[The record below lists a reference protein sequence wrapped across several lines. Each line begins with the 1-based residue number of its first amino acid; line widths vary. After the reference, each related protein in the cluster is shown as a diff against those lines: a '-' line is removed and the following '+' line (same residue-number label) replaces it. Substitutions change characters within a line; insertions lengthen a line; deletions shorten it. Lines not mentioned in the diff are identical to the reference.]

1 MRERILR
8 AALAAGEDRKAAAAL
23 KADEARQRALAV
35 PEIARANS
43 AYREAVYGAALTRT
57 PLSDEKRQSL
67 RKAYT
72 DALTAHGFS
81 ESDFEPAPACPV
93 CGGSGIRGGV
103 PCECIREDYM
113 ALLQKECGLDADGY
127 ALEDFD
133 AAKIPDPE
141 QGKLLG
147 ALYSAM
153 QGLVAKY
160 PDVNRRII
168 VFSGGTGTGKT
179 VLAEAMARQMLRK
192 GLPAL
197 FMSAMSLDR
206 LMLTVHTARTPEDRA
221 ALDDAMSA
229 DMLVIDDLGTEP
241 RYRNVTCEYLLLLL
255 SERARGGLVT
265 VITTNLS
272 PDRILARY
280 NERIYSRMYDKRH
293 ALAVSL
299 GGGDMRGM

>member
-8 AALAAGEDRKAAAAL
+8 AALAAGEDRKAAAAMR
-23 KADEARQRALAV
+23 ADEARQRALAV

-81 ESDFEPAPACPV
+81 ESDFESAPACPL
-93 CGGSGIRGGV
+93 CGGSGIRGGA

-113 ALLQKECGLDADGY
+113 ALLQKECDLDADGY

-133 AAKIPDPE
+133 AAKIPDHE

-153 QGLVAKY
+153 QGLVTKY

-206 LMLTVHTARTPEDRA
+206 LMLTVHTARTPKDRA

-229 DMLVIDDLGTEP
+229 DMLVIDDLGAEP